1 VADAPEGWSFLVAPG
16 LRTGYRTIL
25 APDFLVDRGLDGLL
39 AARVA
44 AAPDEGAQRVVKVD
58 VADIGR
64 LTVAVMTERPSLRE
78 LDVDPESD
86 ELATDEHGR
95 PLRMLF
101 GVVVRDRTRRAV
113 RDGDMQ
119 RARGD
124 ALVSYRRFLAAEDGF
139 ETDRSIPVRL
149 NLNSGGSHVR
159 AKIIG
164 AIACLLTLVVG
175 GVLLATSSGKPELT
189 VYSSLPFNGP
199 GRDRARDIQR
209 GIRLALEQAEG
220 KAGSY
225 AIRYRSLDDSTAAA
239 RGWMSRSTAANA
251 RRAAGD
257 ARAAVY
263 IGDLDSGASAVS
275 IPVLS
280 RARIAQISP
289 SSTAVGLT
297 RRPPGGSDDEP
308 RRHKGG
314 GVRSFVRIVPSN
326 RVAATA
332 LIRAM
337 RAEHCARLAIVTGR
351 DLDGRDLGRSLR
363 AAAMASRLRIVFNRQ
378 RPARD
383 AGYHALAAAA
393 AVRLPDC
400 IAFAGDDSAGS
411 VGIEAFADTMARARL
426 YGSGSVAFAA
436 AMGRGALP
444 ASIARRLRLVL
455 PAPAA
460 TGSTAAGRLFLRRFK
475 RTFPGVA
482 PAPDALYGY
491 EAMRLA
497 LSAIK
502 RSGNADRR
510 EIVAALF
517 ATHNRRSALGAYS
530 IDDNGDITSVGYA
543 CFELRAGALRRRAR
557 IDARP

>member
-1 VADAPEGWSFLVAPG
+1 VADAPEGWSFLVARG
-16 LRTGYRTIL
+16 RRTGYRTVL
-25 APDFLVDRGLDGLL
+25 APEFLVDRGLDGLL
-39 AARVA
+39 AASVA
-44 AAPDEGAQRVVKVD
+44 AAQYEGAQRLVEVD

-78 LDVDPESD
+78 LDVDTESE

-101 GVVVRDRTRRAV
+101 GVVVLGRTRGAV

-124 ALVSYRRFLAAEDGF
+124 ALVSYRRFLAAEDRF
-139 ETDRSIPVRL
+139 ETDRSIAVRL
-149 NLNSGGSHVR
+149 NLHSGGRR
-159 AKIIG
+159 ARARIVV
-164 AIACLLTLVVG
+164 AIACLLALSG
-175 GVLLATSSGKPELT
+175 GGALLATSSGREELT

-199 GRDRARDIQR
+199 GRDRARDIER
-209 GIRLALEQAEG
+209 GIRLALEQAQGE
-220 KAGSY
+220 AGSY

-239 RGWMSRSTAANA
+239 RGWTSQSTAANA
-251 RRAAGD
+251 GRAAGD

-280 RARIAQISP
+280 RAHIAQISP

-297 RRPPGGSDDEP
+297 TRPAGGSDDEP
-308 RRHKGG
+308 RRHYAG
-314 GVRSFVRIVPSN
+314 GVRNFVRIVPSN

-332 LIRAM
+332 LMRAM
-337 RAEHCARLAIVTGR
+337 GAECARLAIVTGR
-351 DLDGRDLGRSLR
+351 DLDGRDLGRSLSS
-363 AAAMASRLRIVFNRQ
+363 AAIASGLRIVFDMQ
-378 RPARD
+378 RPSRD
-383 AGYHALAAAA
+383 AGYRALAAAA
-393 AVRLPDC
+393 AVRSPDC
-400 IAFAGDDSAGS
+400 IAFAGDDSASG
-411 VGIEAFADTMARARL
+411 VGIEAFAHTVARARL
-426 YGSGSVAFAA
+426 YGSGSVSFAA
-436 AMGRGALP
+436 AIGHGALP

-460 TGSTAAGRLFLRRFK
+460 TGSTASGRLFLRRFK
-475 RTFPGVA
+475 RAFPGVA

-497 LSAIK
+497 LSAVK
-502 RSGNADRR
+502 RSRSADRR
-510 EIVAALF
+510 EILTALF

-530 IDDNGDITSVGYA
+530 IDHNGDITSVGYA
-543 CFELRAGALRRRAR
+543 RFELRGGALRFVSR